1 MLARVRDTVKHMAP
15 PKPVAK
21 QLLAVFAIFGVFA
34 GSAAAASQDEL
45 KSQIQTMG
53 DFVILIILGV
63 AVPNGA
69 YGFLEWM
76 TAGSSVEQ
84 DERGRKR
91 VKYTFLGLAGAAVI
105 KLGVKVFISMMDI
118 GN

>member
-1 MLARVRDTVKHMAP
+1 MLARVRNTAEHMTP

-21 QLLAVFAIFGVFA
+21 QLLVVFAIFGLFA
-34 GSAAAASQDEL
+34 GSAAAQSQDDL
-45 KSQIQTMG
+45 KQEIQTMG
-53 DFVILIILGV
+53 DFVILVILGV

-84 DERGRKR
+84 DEKGRKR
-91 VKYTFLGLAGAAVI
+91 VKYTFIGLAGAAVI
-105 KLGVKVFISMMDI
+105 KLGVTVFASMMDI
-118 GN
+118 